1 MKIVDV
7 VSFINP
13 FGDMLS
19 TVFVILLV
27 GLSMVTIFC
36 LLKSANEENWEKN
49 WNGEH
54 LEGSASLDSEHGS
67 VYELAEAV
75 STKSEQ
81 VADIMPSM
89 LLVLGLLGT
98 FIGLGIALNSASDV
112 LAHANTSGMDNAM
125 ANLMSLMEGLG
136 AKFKTSTWGLLCFIT
151 LNILFNVIGFKEK
164 RLAWVIAKV
173 KQETKIKNAQKVK
186 LEQDR
191 YNELLQSVVD
201 FNKQMQANN
210 QIQQE
215 LLNKNL
221 KIQFEGLKANLG
233 AVQAIE
239 QQLKQG
245 FEQYIQQLQHTSQNQ
260 IVELQ
265 NIISTN
271 ESLVELSKNNSQ
283 DLIQSLNHQNQEVV
297 KTLNEGFQQHIEQL
311 RNDSQQHISELQ
323 NIVTSNQ
330 AIQNASEITT
340 NELKNVVQ
348 SLTDGFNDNSAQ
360 LKKGSEQSLSELKK
374 IADYNKQTQ
383 QAMKDFV
390 DKTVSSMASIG
401 DSADKM
407 GESAQ
412 AVGKSATDLNGVVQT
427 LKSELGDVMSMIK
440 KDLGETISDMSD
452 NFKENITEM
461 SASIQQNM
469 TEMSE
474 SMSNA
479 TKGIES
485 AVGNLSTNVG
495 QTMNEVT
502 QTIGKSMELQVK
514 SSNSFAEISQLLSE
528 EIVKMINLVDQLRD
542 EIVGSLKSVAEN
554 GCHMRNIGK
563 KLEGFSEFIENL
575 SNTNPKLIEH
585 LEKITTHNEE
595 IANSL
600 SQLLEKNEGEHWQN
614 LMEMNKSIKNELNT
628 LVALLGQ
635 SVHTKHYEKIL
646 ENIHA
651 SLDDL
656 SKQLTTHPQ
665 QEQKELDHAEKAE

>member
-67 VYELAEAV
+67 VHELAEAV

-201 FNKQMQANN
+201 FNKQMQASN
-210 QIQQE
+210 QTQQE
-215 LLNKNL
+215 LLNQNL

-283 DLIQSLNHQNQEVV
+283 DLIQSLNYQNQEVV

-495 QTMNEVT
+495 QTMSEVT
-502 QTIGKSMELQVK
+502 QTIGKSMDLQEK
-514 SSNSFAEISQLLSE
+514 SAREF
-528 EIVKMINLVDQLRD
+528 MITSTSLNEQILAMTNLVQQLSD
-542 EIVGSLKSVAEN
+542 DIVGSLKSVAEN
-554 GCHMRNIGK
+554 GRRMDNIGR
-563 KLEGFSEFIENL
+563 KLEGFAEFIENL
-575 SNTNPKLIEH
+575 SMTNPQIVEKLDRIVDSNQN
-585 LEKITTHNEE
+585 THQ
-595 IANSL
+595 SL
-600 SQLLEKNEGEHWQN
+600 SKLGEHNDSELLQN
-614 LMEMNKSIKNELNT
+614 LISINKSMQSELTT
-628 LVALLGQ
+628 LVELLGQ
-635 SVHTKHYEKIL
+635 STHIKHYEKIL
-646 ENIHA
+646 ENINI
-651 SLDDL
+651 SIDNL
-656 SKQLTTHPQ
+656 SKNLNVYH
-665 QEQKELDHAEKAE
+665 QKELNNAEKAE